1 LKSALPILYSFR
13 RCPYA
18 IRARLAITYSGIPVE
33 IREVQ
38 LKQKPEHMLAIS
50 PKGTVPV
57 LQLSDGNVIDESLD
71 IMHWALAQNDPED
84 WLDIDEDGEKLIR
97 WNDDDFKNYLDRYKY
112 ADRFPEFPPNYYREE
127 GEKFIA
133 ELERN
138 LNQNRFISGSRFSI
152 ADAAILPFVRQ
163 FAAVESIW
171 FVSSAYRQVNC
182 WLTELLNTD
191 LFVSVMAKNP
201 ASKTKNEPCKK

>member
-1 LKSALPILYSFR
+1 MSLKSALPILYSFR

-57 LQLSDGNVIDESLD
+57 LQLPDGKVIDESLD

-84 WLDIDEDGEKLIR
+84 WLDIDEDGGKLIR
-97 WNDDDFKNYLDRYKY
+97 WNDDDFKYYLDRYKY
-112 ADRFPEFPPNYYREE
+112 ADRFPEFPAVYYRKE

-133 ELERN
+133 VLESK
-138 LNQNRFISGSRFSI
+138 LNQNRFLGGSRFSL

-163 FAAVESIW
+163 FAAVDSIW
-171 FVSSAYRQVNC
+171 FVSSSYRQVNC
-182 WLTELLNTD
+182 WLTELLTTD
-191 LFVSVMAKNP
+191 FFLSVMAKNP
-201 ASKTKNEPCKK
+201 ASKTKNL